1 MRKNNTLMICLVLF
15 ATALTASAQHQYE
28 TMFPYE
34 FKRQKRNERVLKIE
48 RNDKTNAFTYTK
60 DSIIEGTNIF
70 KTEKKSKLFKTEYYL
85 VNQTTKDTIATYNKQ
100 FTKIKVQDLGNLT
113 KVKRKGSGYNVIYV
127 NSQGEEVG
135 KGRHARFERLNYI
148 ELDCSDERIS
158 TVLFLS
164 TLKDLRVKEQNI
176 MAAALS
182 VIIII

>member
-1 MRKNNTLMICLVLF
+1 ML
-15 ATALTASAQHQYE
+15 YE
-28 TMFPYE
+28 VIT
-34 FKRQKRNERVLKIE
+34 
-48 RNDKTNAFTYTK
+48 
-60 DSIIEGTNIF
+60 
-70 KTEKKSKLFKTEYYL
+70 
-85 VNQTTKDTIATYNKQ
+85 
-100 FTKIKVQDLGNLT
+100 
-113 KVKRKGSGYNVIYV
+113 GYNVIYV

-182 VIIII
+182 VIIIQCRLVKKSHYTH